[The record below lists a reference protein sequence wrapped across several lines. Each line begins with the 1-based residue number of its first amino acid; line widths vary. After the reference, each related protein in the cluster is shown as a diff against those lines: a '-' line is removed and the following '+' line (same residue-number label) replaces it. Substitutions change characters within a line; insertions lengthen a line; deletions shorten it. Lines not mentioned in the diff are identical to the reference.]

1 MSTTGHHQSFGGSS
15 SSHTSCCS
23 EETPCW
29 HRISYAAKS
38 LLSSK
43 FDLDLSQIG
52 TTQRLRYED
61 FELVFYHLFIL
72 IDPTETKRKFRG
84 LHPARNQEEKT
95 KFIDTAVRFIN
106 DKQLHTQRVAS
117 SQLRMFGGAPFR
129 SLVTSLIRT
138 ASERELD
145 SLRGRVT
152 IESQLEVDQCG
163 NDLGVLVDSLAV
175 ICSSGSATRHTL
187 HELMEQLIEMKKD
200 LANRSQLV
208 QDKWSSLMHRT
219 DGFHSSQTYS
229 QDRVSAL
236 CQSQLS
242 RLEVAYGET
251 KQAIEKIKSVKLPE
265 CNTTTGLSSTKDN
278 GQSTVKRLS
287 QFIREAKGQF
297 DPDKELLREACGA
310 NMHEKIRQ
318 QLADYDSR
326 TLKLIEIW
334 REDQEKADEMLL
346 RNPEILEKYNHLQQ
360 SIPILPLKPLEVDV
374 NHDLPLPERPS
385 LSDIESILKEYPDL
399 KYDDRHIIETSRSYF
414 Q

>member
-1 MSTTGHHQSFGGSS
+1 MSTTGHHQSFGGSQT
-15 SSHTSCCS
+15 HTSCCS

-29 HRISYAAKS
+29 HRISYAAKA
-38 LLSSK
+38 LLTGK

-52 TTQRLRYED
+52 ATQRLRYED
-61 FELVFYHLFIL
+61 FEPVFYHLFLL

-84 LHPARNQEEKT
+84 LHPARNQEERT
-95 KFIDTAVRFIN
+95 RFIDTAVRFIN

-129 SLVTSLIRT
+129 SLLTSLIKT
-138 ASERELD
+138 ASERELE
-145 SLRGRVT
+145 SLRGRVS

-163 NDLGVLVDSLAV
+163 DDLVVLVDSLAV
-175 ICSSGSATRHTL
+175 VCSSGSATRSTL
-187 HELMEQLIEMKKD
+187 HELKEQLVEMKKD

-208 QDKWSSLMHRT
+208 QEKWSTLMHRT
-219 DGFHSSQTYS
+219 EGFHSSQSYS

-242 RLEVAYGET
+242 RLEAAYGET
-251 KQAIEKIKSVKLPE
+251 KQAMERIKSVKLPE
-265 CNTTTGLSSTKDN
+265 SNATAGLLSTKDN

-318 QLADYDSR
+318 QLAEYDSK
-326 TLKLIEIW
+326 TLKLIETW

-346 RNPEILEKYNHLQQ
+346 KNPEILEKYNQLQQ
-360 SIPILPLKPLEVDV
+360 SIPMIALKPIEVDA
-374 NHDLPLPERPS
+374 NHDVPLPDRPS
-385 LSDIESILKEYPDL
+385 LSDIESILKEYPDPR
-399 KYDDRHIIETSRSYF
+399 YDDRQIIETSRSYF